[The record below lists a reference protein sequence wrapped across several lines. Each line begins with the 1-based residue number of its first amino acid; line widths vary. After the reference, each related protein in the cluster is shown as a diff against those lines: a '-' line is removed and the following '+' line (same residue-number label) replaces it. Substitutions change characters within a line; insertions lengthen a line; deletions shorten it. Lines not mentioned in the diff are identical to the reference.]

1 MIAVKNTT
9 ATQFSANTER
19 MMLGKMSKMAG
30 TCVNPSPML
39 KDNADIVIFRCV
51 NPHFPIICN
60 PLITIVPNIMIVQ
73 PPKTALGNVASNAPT
88 TGKIPARIMIT
99 APVAMTKRLTTFVI
113 ATSPTF

>member
-9 ATQFSANTER
+9 ATQFSENTDR
-19 MMLGKMSKMAG
+19 MIFGKISKIAG
-30 TCVNPSPML
+30 TCVNPSPIL
-39 KDNADIVIFRCV
+39 KDNAEIVIFRCEK
-51 NPHFPIICN
+51 PHFPIICN
-60 PLITIVPNIMIVQ
+60 PLMTIVPNIMIVQ

-99 APVAMTKRLTTFVI
+99 APVAMTNRLTTFVI